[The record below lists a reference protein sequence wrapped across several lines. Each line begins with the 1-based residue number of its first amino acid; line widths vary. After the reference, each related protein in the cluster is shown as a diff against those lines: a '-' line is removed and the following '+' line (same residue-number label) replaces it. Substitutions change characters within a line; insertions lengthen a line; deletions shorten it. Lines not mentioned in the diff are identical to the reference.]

1 MEDLKGIIKELKTK
15 LDRARK
21 KWGISECD
29 DYLLTLLTYMKEVY
43 YIQIHKKLSIFIGLI
58 LLFALSLGGTMFA
71 LNITNPPEVD
81 MPKVVGLSE
90 EEARQEVENAKLVFE
105 VSSEE
110 FNKDVPEG
118 YVISQKA
125 ESDLG
130 DFTTTPGDKKVK
142 EGSKVLV
149 IISKGQEKTTVPKV
163 VGMEKD
169 EAIKALEEENL
180 VAEVIEET
188 SRTVEE
194 GYVISQEIEEG
205 TEAFAGDTV
214 KIHVSTGTGI
224 KQVTVI
230 SVIGQDEAT
239 AKSNLENLGLKVNI
253 TYQDATSDNGKV
265 AKQSIDANKVV
276 DEGTTI
282 TLTVNKVAE
291 TKEVTVNVNVA
302 NLVKSYFSEQ
312 SGEDEEGTT
321 SKNVNVK
328 VNNETRTVSNT
339 TQNCEIT
346 LSGKEGQSLEIK
358 VSITDPNNG
367 GREIYGSSKTITLG
381 AENSIT
387 F

>member
-1 MEDLKGIIKELKTK
+1 MTPFENQV
-15 LDRARK
+15 RK
-21 KWGISECD
+21 
-29 DYLLTLLTYMKEVY
+29 YLNDNPDKHVLYRVT
-43 YIQIHKKLSIFIGLI
+43 SI
-58 LLFALSLGGTMFA
+58 
-71 LNITNPPEVD
+71 
-81 MPKVVGLSE
+81 
-90 EEARQEVENAKLVFE
+90 
-105 VSSEE
+105 
-110 FNKDVPEG
+110 
-118 YVISQKA
+118 Y
-125 ESDLG
+125 
-130 DFTTTPGDKKVK
+130 
-142 EGSKVLV
+142 
-149 IISKGQEKTTVPKV
+149 
-163 VGMEKD
+163 
-169 EAIKALEEENL
+169 EEENL

-239 AKSNLENLGLKVNI
+239 AKSNLENLGLKVNV

-291 TKEVTVNVNVA
+291 TKEVTVHVNVA
-302 NLVKSYFSEQ
+302 NLVKSYFAEQ

-321 SKNVNVK
+321 NKNVNVK